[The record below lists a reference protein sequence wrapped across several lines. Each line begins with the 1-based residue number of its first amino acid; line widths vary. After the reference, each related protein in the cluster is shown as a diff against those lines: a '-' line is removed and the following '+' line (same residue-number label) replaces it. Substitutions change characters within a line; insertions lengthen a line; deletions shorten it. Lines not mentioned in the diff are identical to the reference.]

1 MFEFSR
7 LTNLNIW
14 FRLVSMTIKRTIFN
28 KLYDDHSEREASILV
43 GPRQVG
49 KTTLMRQLEKKAQ
62 SDGLATHFFDLE
74 QPDNL
79 TRFNTSDSTI
89 ITMLEQSGD
98 IVFIDEFHYIKNA
111 SKIFKALHDKR
122 SKTKIYA
129 SGSSALEIHT
139 HLKESLAGRK
149 FIYPIHP
156 CSLAEIHQ
164 AVSDDPFEYCCL
176 YGGMPGTVHHK
187 DPNRKQQILTDILQS
202 YLLKDIKALVRD
214 ENLRAFNHLL
224 YLLAQSQ
231 GNLVVVDN
239 LSRDVGLSS
248 HTINTYLDIME
259 QTYVNFAIHSY
270 SRNLGSEL
278 KKSKKYYLYD
288 IGIRNSL
295 LKNFAALSERAD
307 AGAIVET
314 FVFLELQRQLTP
326 ESEIRFWRLKSGD
339 EVDFL
344 WIRNQIPYPVE
355 TKLNWESG
363 KIPGGL
369 TAFLKRYPDTTQAF
383 VVSSRGGKSIQYN
396 TTLIQFLP
404 FQDASLIPAM
414 VGKTPCQQL

>member
-1 MFEFSR
+1 MA
-7 LTNLNIW
+7 
-14 FRLVSMTIKRTIFN
+14 IKRTIFN
-28 KLYDDHSEREASILV
+28 KLYSDHSEREATILV

-62 SDGLATHFFDLE
+62 SGGLSTHFFDLE
-74 QPDNL
+74 QPDDL
-79 TRFNTSDSTI
+79 TRFNTSDAAI
-89 ITMLEQSGD
+89 IAILEQAGD

-111 SKIFKALHDKR
+111 SKIFKALYDKY
-122 SKTKIYA
+122 SKVKIYA

-149 FIYPIHP
+149 FVYPIHP
-156 CSLAEIHQ
+156 CSLDEIHQ
-164 AVSDDPFEYCCL
+164 AVTDNPFGYCCL

-187 DPNRKQQILTDILQS
+187 DPDRKQQVLTDILQS

-231 GNLVVVDN
+231 GSLVVVDN
-239 LSRDVGLSS
+239 LSREIGLSP
-248 HTINTYLDIME
+248 HTINAYLDIME
-259 QTYVNFAIHSY
+259 QTYVNFAVHSY
-270 SRNLGSEL
+270 SRNLGNEL

-295 LKNFAALSERAD
+295 LKNFAPLTERAD
-307 AGAIVET
+307 AGTLAET
-314 FVFLELQRQLTP
+314 FVFLELKRQLTP

-355 TKLNWESG
+355 VKLNWEPG

-383 VVSSRGGKSIQYN
+383 IVSSRGGKPVHYN

-404 FQDASLIPAM
+404 FEDASLIPTM
-414 VGKTPCQQL
+414 VGKPL